1 MATSGDAEDAH
12 DSDDSRV
19 DGDHIGLHF
28 LEDVAGDGED
38 DDGHVQLIPSVVNVT
53 PHTQR
58 HHFGRWLH
66 DEHGGEEVVE
76 YFQHF
81 YQFLQFDFF
90 KLIIC
95 IFIDILKQITF
106 KLISVL
112 SRYSN

>member
-28 LEDVAGDGED
+28 LEDDAGDGED

-81 YQFLQFDFF
+81 YQFLQFYFLNELF
-90 KLIIC
+90 AYL
-95 IFIDILKQITF
+95 LKQITF
-106 KLISVL
+106 KLNSVL